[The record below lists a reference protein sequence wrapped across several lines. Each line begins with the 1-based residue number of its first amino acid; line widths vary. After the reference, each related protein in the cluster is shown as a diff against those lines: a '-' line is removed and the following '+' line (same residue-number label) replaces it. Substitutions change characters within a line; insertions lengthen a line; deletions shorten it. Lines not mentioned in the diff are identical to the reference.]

1 MWKEAGIDL
10 FDGPLRHILWET
22 QENLEILRILDYLA
36 EIWNQDLSN
45 TKQDVGYTYSMRTSD
60 FESIGI
66 KQYDTEH
73 VHDICEIKM
82 SQVRAP

>member
-22 QENLEILRILDYLA
+22 QENPENPWIFHYLA

-45 TKQDVGYTYSMRTSD
+45 TKKDVGCTHSMRTSD
-60 FESIGI
+60 DESKGI
-66 KQYDTEH
+66 TQYDMEH